1 MKYAIIIPDG
11 AADRPARALVNR
23 TPLEVARLPH
33 MNRIAAEGRLGT
45 VQTVPA
51 GLSPGSDVAILS
63 LLGYDPTKHYTGR
76 APLEAVARGIELG
89 PDDWVFRCNFVTV
102 AEEEMMD
109 YSAGHIRTQE
119 AQVLI
124 AALEERFGSDSLR
137 FYAGV
142 GYRHLVVIKGE
153 RFGVRTTPP
162 HDIMGQPIK
171 RHLPKGK
178 HAARLK
184 ELMHASREVLATH
197 PINTVRRDLG
207 ENLATQIWLWG
218 EGQRPTLDSFH
229 ARWNLRGAAITA
241 VDLVRGI
248 AKLIGWDVIEVEG
261 ATGYYDTNYAGKAA
275 AAIAALKDHDLVVV
289 HVEAPDEAGHNGDA
303 REKVKALE
311 AIDREI
317 VGPVLAALEA
327 SGQPWRILVS
337 PDHETPLEMRTHER
351 QAVPFAMMGSGL
363 PVGRSGG
370 AMTEAD
376 ARKTGMHVAVGHEL
390 MEYFLKR

>member
-11 AADRPARALVNR
+11 AADRPAKALVNR

-63 LLGYDPTKHYTGR
+63 LLSYDPTKHYTGR
-76 APLEAVARGIELG
+76 APLEAVARGIELA

-162 HDIMGQPIK
+162 HDIMGLPIK

-207 ENLATQIWLWG
+207 ENLATQVWLWG
-218 EGQRPTLDSFH
+218 EGRRPTLESFH
-229 ARWNLRGAAITA
+229 ARWNVRGAAITA

-248 AKLIGWDVIEVEG
+248 AKLIGWDIIEVEG

>member
-11 AADRPARALVNR
+11 AADRPAKALVNR

-76 APLEAVARGIELG
+76 APLEAVARGIELA

-162 HDIMGQPIK
+162 HDIMGCPIK
-171 RHLPKGK
+171 RHLPKGRN
-178 HAARLK
+178 AARLK

-207 ENLATQIWLWG
+207 ENLATQVWLWG
-218 EGQRPTLDSFH
+218 EGRRPTLESFH
-229 ARWNLRGAAITA
+229 ARWNVRGAAITA

-248 AKLIGWDVIEVEG
+248 AKLIGWDIIEVEG

>member
-11 AADRPARALVNR
+11 AADRPAKALVDR
-23 TPLEVARLPH
+23 TPLEVARLPN

-45 VQTVPA
+45 VQTIPA
-51 GLSPGSDVAILS
+51 GLAPGSDVAILS

-76 APLEAVARGIELG
+76 ASLEAVARGIELG

-102 AEEEMMD
+102 ADEEMMD
-109 YSAGHIRTQE
+109 YSAGHIRTPE

-124 AALEERFGSDSLR
+124 TALEDRFGSDSLR

-153 RFGVRTTPP
+153 RFDVRTTPP

-178 HAARLK
+178 NARRLK
-184 ELMHASREVLATH
+184 ELMDASREVLAEH
-197 PINTVRRDLG
+197 PINNVRRDLG
-207 ENLATQIWLWG
+207 ENPATQVWLWG
-218 EGQRPTLDSFH
+218 EGRRPTLESF
-229 ARWNLRGAAITA
+229 AERWHLRGAAITA

-248 AKLIGWDVIEVEG
+248 AKLVGWDLIEVEG
-261 ATGYYDTNYAGKAA
+261 ATGYYDTNYAGKAN
-275 AAIAALKDHDLVVV
+275 AAIEALKDHDLVVV

-317 VGPVLAALEA
+317 VGPVLAALE
-327 SGQPWRILVS
+327 SGGQPWRILVS
-337 PDHETPLEMRTHER
+337 ADHETPLELRTHER
-351 QAVPFAMMGSGL
+351 RAVPFAMMGSGL
-363 PVGRSGG
+363 PVGHTGG
-370 AMTEAD
+370 AMTEAG

>member
-11 AADRPARALVNR
+11 AADRPATALVNR

-63 LLGYDPTKHYTGR
+63 LLSYDPTKHYTGR

-162 HDIMGQPIK
+162 HDIMGYPIK

-178 HAARLK
+178 NAARLK

-207 ENLATQIWLWG
+207 ENLATQVWLWG
-218 EGQRPTLDSFH
+218 EGRRPTLDSFH
-229 ARWNLRGAAITA
+229 ARWNVRGAAITA

-248 AKLIGWDVIEVEG
+248 AKLIGWDIIEVEG

-303 REKVKALE
+303 REKVRALE

>member
-11 AADRPARALVNR
+11 AADRPAKALVNR

-63 LLGYDPTKHYTGR
+63 LLSYDPTKHYTGR

-109 YSAGHIRTQE
+109 YSAGHIRTPE

-171 RHLPKGK
+171 RHLPKGRN
-178 HAARLK
+178 AGRLK

-197 PINTVRRDLG
+197 PINAVRRDLG

-218 EGQRPTLDSFH
+218 EGQRPTLESFH
-229 ARWNLRGAAITA
+229 ARWNVRGAAITA

-248 AKLIGWDVIEVEG
+248 AKLIGWDIIEVEG

-363 PVGRSGG
+363 PVGHSGG